1 MTLLAI
7 VVIVSW
13 LWMMTTALHLGDA
26 RTESPHSSVAL
37 SVRRRPR

>member
-13 LWMMTTALHLGDA
+13 LWMMTTALHLDDL
-26 RTESPHSSVAL
+26 RTESPHGSSLLGA
-37 SVRRRPR
+37 RRGPP

>member
-13 LWMMTTALHLGDA
+13 LWMMTTALHLDDA
-26 RTESPHSSVAL
+26 RTESPHIPASL
-37 SVRRRPR
+37 SVGRVRC